1 MFIKLSPLNLSNFG
15 TPCTVRS
22 LVFRSSIF
30 LKSTVPIVPYILNS
44 FARIINK
51 KKTSTQTFH
60 TRDETH
66 TDMETHTLSETSRN
80 TDNFYTFS
88 KYNKP
93 LADFLFKL
101 FISFLND
108 EEEETENR
116 MFQDFWMNSRSILF
130 QDPPN
135 GKKKNKSSALTSS
148 M

>member
-1 MFIKLSPLNLSNFG
+1 MERPVQSDLWFFDHRFFWRAQCQLYPTFW
-15 TPCTVRS
+15 TVSHES
-22 LVFRSSIF
+22 LI
-30 LKSTVPIVPYILNS
+30 
-44 FARIINK
+44 K

-93 LADFLFKL
+93 LADFLFQL

-135 GKKKNKSSALTSS
+135 DKKKKNKSLALTSS